1 MSEFDL
7 VAPGTKG
14 TAGRTLSD
22 AVYQR
27 IYERI
32 SNGEWPKGTRLLT
45 EIELAEQFGVS
56 RTVIREALLRLRID
70 GLIASRQGAGTHV
83 IGAPSQRVIDFAEPG
98 SVADL
103 QRCYEFRVGVEG
115 EAAYLAATRHSS
127 ERIAEIEATLD
138 AMERCIAEDRL
149 GAEEDIAFHLAI
161 ARATENDYYQR
172 TIASATKAIR
182 VGMSIAAT
190 LSSRPPPQRLG
201 IAIGEHRG
209 VLDAI
214 RASDPDLA
222 RARMRAHI
230 EGARR
235 RVFVG
240 TS

>member
-1 MSEFDL
+1 MSEFDS
-7 VAPGTKG
+7 AIHGNKG
-14 TAGRTLSD
+14 IGGRTLSD
-22 AVYQR
+22 TVYQR

-32 SNGEWPKGTRLLT
+32 SANDWPKGTRLPT

-56 RTVIREALLRLRID
+56 RTVIREALLRLRVD
-70 GLIASRQGAGTHV
+70 GLIASRQGSGTHV

-115 EAAYLAATRHSS
+115 EAAYLAATRRS
-127 ERIAEIEATLD
+127 RDRVAEIEAALE
-138 AMERCIAEDRL
+138 AMERCVVEDRL
-149 GAEEDIAFHLAI
+149 GAEEDIAFHLAV

-172 TIASATKAIR
+172 TIASVTQAIR

-190 LSSRPPPQRLG
+190 LSHRPPPQRLG
-201 IAIGEHRG
+201 IAMGEHG
-209 VLDAI
+209 SVLDAI

-230 EGARR
+230 EGARK

-240 TS
+240 GS